1 MINKK
6 EEDKIEVLRRKENKG
21 ILMDVPISM
30 IFEIVCLW
38 SEEICPSQ
46 TRSLCGWYWELGT

>member
-30 IFEIVCLW
+30 IFETVSLW

-46 TRSLCGWYWELGT
+46 TRSLCGWY